1 MGQKLKRFRTK
12 EGREL
17 VTEVRAAGGTVE
29 ILASGHFRVTGPAGF
44 AIVGSKLDAPGSRD
58 TARAKIAR
66 YAGITIGR
74 KGCGGGRKAG

>member
-17 VTEVRAAGGTVE
+17 VTEVRALGGTVE

-44 AIVGSKLDAPGSRD
+44 TIVGSKLDAPGAHD
-58 TARAKIAR
+58 NARLKIAR
-66 YAGITIGR
+66 STGITIR
-74 KGCGGGRKAG
+74 RRGCGGGRKAG